1 MEIEETGNVIVQPI
15 NKDKVRRIVRVA
27 IILGVVTG
35 LEFLVAFT
43 FSGGAFKTLTFVV
56 MTIIKA
62 FYIVGEFMHL
72 KHEVKMLM
80 WSIVIPMLFVVW
92 LLIALIYEGGSIL
105 EVR

>member
-1 MEIEETGNVIVQPI
+1 MSTEENPNIEVQPV
-15 NKDKVRRIVRVA
+15 NKSKVRQLIRVA
-27 IILGVVTG
+27 LILAAVTG

-43 FSGGAFKTLTFVV
+43 LTAGPAKTFLFII
-56 MTIIKA
+56 MTIVKA

-72 KHEVKMLM
+72 RHEVKMLM
-80 WSIVIPMLFVVW
+80 WSIIIPMLFVVW